1 MHFNG
6 LLMMIRRQRDMNPS
20 QMVRAAKALVVAFA
34 LAMPAGLPARAA
46 ESDGFGNVETRT
58 RHVRIK
64 HRTPHHTWRK
74 ARHRSVTTVG
84 GFASA
89 GSMGLP
95 DVQTR
100 TRHVRPRYPWPGY
113 SRHRYARPGRD
124 RGPVIVIN
132 GGGYASGG
140 YGSYGSYD
148 FPTPIPDI
156 GTYAGGLSA
165 FRDEGNGIYFSRDG
179 GYAYL
184 AGETAAADP
193 SSKRAKIII
202 VSPQVNASA
211 CSWEHGVCV
220 VRP

>member
-1 MHFNG
+1 
-6 LLMMIRRQRDMNPS
+6 MNPS

-89 GSMGLP
+89 DSRGLP

-113 SRHRYARPGRD
+113 SRHRYAPRGRD

-184 AGETAAADP
+184 AGETAAANP

>member
-1 MHFNG
+1 
-6 LLMMIRRQRDMNPS
+6 MNPS
-20 QMVRAAKALVVAFA
+20 QMVRVAKALVVAFA

-184 AGETAAADP
+184 AGETVAANP

>member
-1 MHFNG
+1 
-6 LLMMIRRQRDMNPS
+6 MNPS
-20 QMVRAAKALVVAFA
+20 RMVRAAKALVVAFA

-184 AGETAAADP
+184 AGETAAANP

>member
-1 MHFNG
+1 
-6 LLMMIRRQRDMNPS
+6 MNPS
-20 QMVRAAKALVVAFA
+20 QMVRVAKALVVAFA

-179 GYAYL
+179 GYAYF
-184 AGETAAADP
+184 AGETAAANP

>member
-1 MHFNG
+1 MD
-6 LLMMIRRQRDMNPS
+6 LSRMIRATK
-20 QMVRAAKALVVAFA
+20 VLVVAFA

-46 ESDGFGNVETRT
+46 ESDVFGNVETRT

-64 HRTPHHTWRK
+64 HRTPHHSWRK
-74 ARHRSVTTVG
+74 GRHRSITTIG
-84 GFASA
+84 GFSFADSR
-89 GSMGLP
+89 GLP

-100 TRHVRPRYPWPGY
+100 TRHVRPRYPWPRY
-113 SRHRYARPGRD
+113 PWHRNARRGRD

-132 GGGYASGG
+132 GGGYPSGG
-140 YGSYGSYD
+140 YDSYGSYD

-165 FRDEGNGIYFSRDG
+165 FREEGNGIYFSRDG

-184 AGETAAADP
+184 AGETVAANP

>member
-6 LLMMIRRQRDMNPS
+6 LLTMIRRQRDMNPS
-20 QMVRAAKALVVAFA
+20 QMVRVAKALVVAFA

>member
-1 MHFNG
+1 
-6 LLMMIRRQRDMNPS
+6 MNPS
-20 QMVRAAKALVVAFA
+20 QMVRVAKALVVAFA

-184 AGETAAADP
+184 AGETAAANP

>member
-1 MHFNG
+1 
-6 LLMMIRRQRDMNPS
+6 MNPS

-34 LAMPAGLPARAA
+34 LAMPAGLPARAT

-184 AGETAAADP
+184 AGETAAASP

>member
-64 HRTPHHTWRK
+64 HRTPHHSWRK

-89 GSMGLP
+89 GSRGLL

-184 AGETAAADP
+184 AGETAAANP